1 MEEKKTKIISLWVDF
16 SLSVLACLTVV
27 IFTLFAKSPIGDLN
41 QLVNIVFDFLKN
53 NLFIITLFIVL
64 LFIILRLK
72 IAINKTVEY
81 KVKKQRENNKL
92 IKGDRKWKQ
101 N

>member
-41 QLVNIVFDFLKN
+41 QLVNVVFDFIKN
-53 NLFIITLFIVL
+53 NLFLFTLFIVL

-72 IAINKTVEY
+72 ITINKTVEY
-81 KVKKQRENNKL
+81 KVKKQ
-92 IKGDRKWKQ
+92 KGDKKENRKESK
-101 N
+101 